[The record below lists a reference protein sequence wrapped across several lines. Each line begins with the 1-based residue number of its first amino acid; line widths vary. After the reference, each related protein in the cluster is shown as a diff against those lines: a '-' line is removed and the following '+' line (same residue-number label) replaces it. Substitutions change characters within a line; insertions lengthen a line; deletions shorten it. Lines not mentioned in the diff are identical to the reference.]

1 MENPFLSDV
10 CRTPWHAGE
19 SVQGLNVD
27 VLDQLVD
34 VVGGR
39 SAGPMMLL
47 TAPRAGYGKTHLLG
61 RVAAAAANQA
71 VIVPVAFKSGDS
83 LTLASLSRR
92 GIESLADTVVAAES
106 PGWSRLRESAAQ
118 VVMGLLRRL
127 IENRQLPCANA
138 EQAVQ
143 VLAGPVQD
151 VFDPTGKA
159 RRIGEWIIQNREGLR
174 GPLAMLAAR
183 EVPLRAELLDGWMG
197 ALLEQG
203 ISGGLSG
210 LAEMQELAGTDNDTG
225 VPAWLRLVGLWRP
238 VVLLVDHLDGFYRHP
253 DAGVK
258 IASMLMELVESHRLH
273 VLLSLNQDVWQATF
287 GHHLPSALE
296 DRLTASQVLLR
307 GLTES
312 DANDLLRLRL
322 DQGALSDEEKREFE
336 EFVSVKRHFLGRPI
350 GSVSARA
357 FLRHCARQW
366 EIFQSAPPS
375 PVSTASHL
383 EASGLQMPL
392 ETSAMLPE
400 IPIPGVIVTPHP
412 PIPVPA
418 SPNPVATSIT
428 EMETASSIPLMTET
442 VLDDT
447 DKAGVASLPPLFDE
461 ETASDMQTMAEGLAE
476 PRHALPQDEPT
487 VPQNT
492 VSSPEEP
499 QKDEEP
505 SAAPQ
510 NMLPAPIVRDD
521 DDEENSQ
528 TDWNSVP
535 VKPAAS
541 APNGT
546 ATPTADA
553 FVKLREMLAQLRQPN
568 QAAIAAT
575 VVAGA
580 GAAAAQPQPQAPEP
594 PFRAPSAP
602 APMQVTTT
610 ATAPA
615 TSHFQPAHSPPVPKI
630 GTALPPQR
638 SKPAPPA
645 PSPADALL
653 GRFQA
658 LRLQHQAEALSQ
670 PLDHGRL
677 ADLIRLA
684 GRRFPLV
691 RYSEHELPGLPGRYV
706 HYWALQGLEI
716 LFGLASFNDTA
727 YWRTLCGFAAGRLTD
742 LGAQAERERRA
753 PARLKVVGFKT
764 EREQLAWQ
772 TLVHNQFLPE
782 PIRLIADI
790 VHLDTDGLASLY
802 AMQRIIKES
811 ESGTLQAEPA
821 QVISVLA
828 RELDFFWKRITR
840 VL

>member
-1 MENPFLSDV
+1 MRPEVENPFQSDV
-10 CRTPWHAGE
+10 CRSPWHAAE

-83 LTLASLSRR
+83 LALASLSRR
-92 GIESLADTVVAAES
+92 GIESLADTVVSAES
-106 PGWSRLRESAAQ
+106 PSWSRLREGSAQ

-143 VLAGPVQD
+143 VLAGPVHD
-151 VFDPTGKA
+151 VFDPTGRA

-197 ALLEQG
+197 AFLEQS

-210 LAEMQELAGTDNDTG
+210 MAEMQELANTDNDTG
-225 VPAWLRLVGLWRP
+225 VPAWLRLLALWRP

-307 GLTES
+307 GLTET

-322 DQGALSDEEKREFE
+322 DQGRLSDEEKREFE

-366 EIFQSAPPS
+366 EIFQTAPPS
-375 PVSTASHL
+375 PVSFPSTSL
-383 EASGLQMPL
+383 EMPL
-392 ETSAMLPE
+392 ESSVVLPE
-400 IPIPGVIVTPHP
+400 IPSTPVAPSILVPLSHHAP
-412 PIPVPA
+412 SAPVPA
-418 SPNPVATSIT
+418 SIIT
-428 EMETASSIPLMTET
+428 EVDHASSIPLMTET
-442 VLDDT
+442 VLEEG
-447 DKAGVASLPPLFDE
+447 DKAGAAYVPSLFDDA
-461 ETASDMQTMAEGLAE
+461 TASDVQTMAESLAE

-487 VPQNT
+487 VSQNT
-492 VSSPEEP
+492 TSAP
-499 QKDEEP
+499 QQAREDDGP

-510 NMLPAPIVRDD
+510 NMLPAPIIRDD
-521 DDEENSQ
+521 DDDDVVIAPNL
-528 TDWNSVP
+528 TDWKSVP
-535 VKPAAS
+535 GKTNVTT
-541 APNGT
+541 NGS

-553 FVKLREMLAQLRQPN
+553 FVKLREMLAQLRQPG
-568 QAAIAAT
+568 QVALAAT
-575 VVAGA
+575 AVA
-580 GAAAAQPQPQAPEP
+580 
-594 PFRAPSAP
+594 S
-602 APMQVTTT
+602 
-610 ATAPA
+610 TAPA
-615 TSHFQPAHSPPVPKI
+615 QGPESPFRTPTAPVQAAAHAPTPAGSSFQPAHSPPLPKL
-630 GTALPPQR
+630 GTSLPSPR
-638 SKPAPPA
+638 PKTATL

-670 PLDHGRL
+670 PLDHSRL

-691 RYSEHELPGLPGRYV
+691 RYSEHELPGLPGRLV
-706 HYWALQGLEI
+706 HYWALQGVEI
-716 LFGLASFNDTA
+716 LFGLAPFTDGA

-742 LGAQAERERRA
+742 LVTQAERERRA

-772 TLVHNQFLPE
+772 TLLHNQFLPE
-782 PIRLIADI
+782 PIRQITDI

-840 VL
+840 VV

>member
-1 MENPFLSDV
+1 MKPEVENPFLSDV
-10 CRTPWHAGE
+10 CRTPWHAAE

-92 GIESLADTVVAAES
+92 GIESLAENSVAGEH
-106 PGWSRLRESAAQ
+106 PGWSRLREAAAQ

-127 IENRQLPCANA
+127 IESRQLPCANA

-143 VLAGPVQD
+143 VLGGPVQD
-151 VFDPTGKA
+151 VFDEAGKA
-159 RRIGEWIIQNREGLR
+159 RRIGDWITQNRDGLR

-183 EVPLRAELLDGWMG
+183 EVPLRAELLDGWM
-197 ALLEQG
+197 AAFLEQSVSGG
-203 ISGGLSG
+203 ISGM
-210 LAEMQELAGTDNDTG
+210 AEMQDLTGSDNDTG
-225 VPAWLRLVGLWRP
+225 VPAWLRLLALWRP

-258 IASMLMELVESHRLH
+258 IASMLMELVEGHRLH

-307 GLTES
+307 GLSES
-312 DANDLLRLRL
+312 DAAHLLRLRL
-322 DQGALSDEEKREFE
+322 DQTTLSAEEKQEFE
-336 EFVSVKRHFLGRPI
+336 QFVSVQRHFLGRPI

-366 EIFQSAPPS
+366 EMYQSAPPPLPGGETLES
-375 PVSTASHL
+375 APLPELPGPGSTVAP
-383 EASGLQMPL
+383 MPL
-392 ETSAMLPE
+392 
-400 IPIPGVIVTPHP
+400 
-412 PIPVPA
+412 PV
-418 SPNPVATSIT
+418 IT
-428 EMETASSIPLMTET
+428 EVDTGSSIPLMTET
-442 VLDDT
+442 VHVESADSSPSSALPAIFDD
-447 DKAGVASLPPLFDE
+447 
-461 ETASDMQTMAEGLAE
+461 ETASDMQTMAESLAE
-476 PRHALPQDEPT
+476 PRHALPQDEAP
-487 VPQNT
+487 PKRAMDPAPP
-492 VSSPEEP
+492 SPLV
-499 QKDEEP
+499 DDEP

-510 NMLPAPIVRDD
+510 NMLPAPPPANDD
-521 DDEENSQ
+521 DNSLE
-528 TDWNSVP
+528 DWHSTPHKP
-535 VKPAAS
+535 VEQ
-541 APNGT
+541 NGS

-553 FVKLREMLAQLRQPN
+553 FVKLREMLAQLRQPG
-568 QAAIAAT
+568 QVALAAS
-575 VVAGA
+575 
-580 GAAAAQPQPQAPEP
+580 AAASTAPAPVAEP
-594 PFRAPSAP
+594 PFRATSGPAP
-602 APMQVTTT
+602 AGAPMTS
-610 ATAPA
+610 ATP
-615 TSHFQPAHSPPVPKI
+615 FKIAHSPPVPVV
-630 GTALPPQR
+630 GTTLPPPR
-638 SKPAPPA
+638 PKILTPA
-645 PSPADALL
+645 SPADALL

-670 PLDHGRL
+670 PLDHARL

-691 RYSEHELPGLPGRYV
+691 RYSEHELPGLPGRHV
-706 HYWALQGLEI
+706 FYWALQGVEI
-716 LFGLASFNDTA
+716 LFGLAPFSDA
-727 YWRTLCGFAAGRLTD
+727 SYWRTVCGFAAGRLTD
-742 LGAQAERERRA
+742 LAAQAEREHRA
-753 PARLKVVGFKT
+753 PARLKLVGFKT

-772 TLVHNQFLPE
+772 NLMHSQFLPE
-782 PIRLIADI
+782 PIRQIADI

-840 VL
+840 VV

>member
-1 MENPFLSDV
+1 MGDVPMKPEVENPFLSDV
-10 CRTPWHAGE
+10 CRTPWHAAE

-92 GIESLADTVVAAES
+92 GIESLAETAVAGEH
-106 PGWSRLRESAAQ
+106 PGWSRLREAAAQ
-118 VVMGLLRRL
+118 IVMGLLRRL
-127 IENRQLPCANA
+127 IETRQLPCANA

-143 VLAGPVQD
+143 VLAGPVGD
-151 VFDPTGKA
+151 VFDETGRA
-159 RRIGEWIIQNREGLR
+159 RRVGDWIAQNRDGLR

-183 EVPLRAELLDGWMG
+183 EVPLRAEALDGWM
-197 ALLEQG
+197 AAFLEQS
-203 ISGGLSG
+203 ISGGLG
-210 LAEMQELAGTDNDTG
+210 GMAEMQELAGADNDTG
-225 VPAWLRLVGLWRP
+225 VPAWLRLLALWRP

-258 IASMLMELVESHRLH
+258 IASMLMELVEGHRLH

-307 GLTES
+307 GLTEA
-312 DANDLLRLRL
+312 DAAHLLRLRL
-322 DQGALSDEEKREFE
+322 DQTPLSTEEKEEFE
-336 EFVSVKRHFLGRPI
+336 QFVSVPRHFLGRPI

-366 EIFQSAPPS
+366 VMFQSAPP
-375 PVSTASHL
+375 
-383 EASGLQMPL
+383 PL
-392 ETSAMLPE
+392 PGREDFESAPLPE
-400 IPIPGVIVTPHP
+400 LPGTLVAPM
-412 PIPVPA
+412 PVPVIA
-418 SPNPVATSIT
+418 EVDTG
-428 EMETASSIPLMTET
+428 SSIPLMTET
-442 VLDDT
+442 VLAESAGSDPSSPLPAIFDD
-447 DKAGVASLPPLFDE
+447 
-461 ETASDMQTMAEGLAE
+461 ETASDMQTMAESLAE
-476 PRHALPQDEPT
+476 PSHALPQDE
-487 VPQNT
+487 
-492 VSSPEEP
+492 SPVQQAVDP
-499 QKDEEP
+499 APADSLADEEP

-510 NMLPAPIVRDD
+510 NMLPAPPPVH
-521 DDEENSQ
+521 DDENSLD
-528 TDWNSVP
+528 DWNGAP
-535 VKPAAS
+535 DKPLEQNGS
-541 APNGT
+541 AP
-546 ATPTADA
+546 PPADA
-553 FVKLREMLAQLRQPN
+553 FVKLREMLAQLRQPG
-568 QAAIAAT
+568 QVALAASAVT
-575 VVAGA
+575 
-580 GAAAAQPQPQAPEP
+580 GAAPPPAVES
-594 PFRAPSAP
+594 PFRTPSAP
-602 APMQVTTT
+602 APANAPTTT
-610 ATAPA
+610 STTP
-615 TSHFQPAHSPPVPKI
+615 FKVAHSPPVPVI
-630 GTALPPQR
+630 GTTL
-638 SKPAPPA
+638 PAPRNKILTPA
-645 PSPADALL
+645 SPADALL

-658 LRLQHQAEALSQ
+658 LRLQHQTEALVQ
-670 PLDHGRL
+670 PLDHSRL

-691 RYSEHELPGLPGRYV
+691 RYSEHELPGLPGRHV
-706 HYWALQGLEI
+706 FYWALQGVEI
-716 LFGLASFNDTA
+716 LFGLAPFSDAA
-727 YWRTLCGFAAGRLTD
+727 YWRTVCGFAAGRLTD
-742 LGAQAERERRA
+742 LVAQGERERRA
-753 PARLKVVGFKT
+753 PARLKLVGFKT

-772 TLVHNQFLPE
+772 TLIHNQFLPE
-782 PIRLIADI
+782 PIRQITDI

-840 VL
+840 VV